1 MKTTWIK
8 ENAPKQWFEIDAT
21 DKVLGRMASEIAM
34 ILMGKNK
41 PIYTPFIDSG
51 DFVIVTNASKVKI
64 TGNKTKDK
72 SYYWHTGYFGGLKE
86 RTFEKMIQTKPEEV
100 IKSAVKRM
108 LPKNRIG
115 RQMLSKLKIYNTA
128 EHPHSAQQPVK
139 LEL

>member
-8 ENAPKQWFEIDAT
+8 ENATKQWFEIDAT
-21 DKVLGRMASEIAM
+21 DKVLGRMASEISM

-64 TGNKTKDK
+64 TGNKAKDK
-72 SYYWHTGYFGGLKE
+72 YYYWHSGYFGGLKE

-100 IKSAVKRM
+100 IRAAVKRM

-115 RQMLSKLKIYNTA
+115 RHMLSKLKIYNTA
-128 EHPHSAQQPVK
+128 EHPHSAQQPIK

>member
-64 TGNKTKDK
+64 TGNKAKDK
-72 SYYWHTGYFGGLKE
+72 YYYWHSGYFGGLKE

-100 IKSAVKRM
+100 IRAAVKRM

-115 RQMLSKLKIYNTA
+115 RHMLSKLKIYNTA
-128 EHPHSAQQPVK
+128 EHPHSAQQPIK